1 VQSLETE
8 QGLFDGLREAGLVKG
23 RDYQLNS
30 RSAQG
35 DIATLNGI
43 VEALRSDGTDMIVVL
58 STPTLQT
65 AAKKTQKR
73 NHICPSHKQQ

>member
-43 VEALRSDGTDMIVVL
+43 VEAVRSDGTDMIRFAR
-58 STPTLQT
+58 SPTT
-65 AAKKTQKR
+65 
-73 NHICPSHKQQ
+73 